1 MKKLLCGLLCLVL
14 ALSALASVAMA
25 ETATGD
31 VRILTNV
38 TGGKDEEEMVLW
50 AQALSEATGL
60 NVTLEKPASDYGNV
74 LMQKLSA
81 NESYDLIYVTA
92 NQYLNLVE
100 QGALTDL
107 TDYIANSEILSNNVP
122 ASEWE
127 DLKVD
132 GKIYAGFNKRELHI
146 LVNLNKV
153 MLEKAGINY
162 QEIEPTL
169 DGYYDVFKKLREANP
184 SEDFY
189 PLNTIMGE
197 NWDLQPWM
205 ASQGLKGGV
214 VVDEA
219 DGKTYVPYATDAA
232 APVWDWFK
240 KLYDEK
246 LLDPASFVDKTKDMR
261 NKMGAASQQTA
272 VDVDWA
278 AWVGL
283 HNANAAAGGVSVEDF
298 EIVSLPGC
306 KTPDGSYMLH
316 KGNAS
321 LFAVPINAKNV
332 EGAVKVLEY
341 FATQEGGELLSLG
354 IKDHDYT
361 VDANGNYALTEI
373 GASHA
378 MDHGAPI
385 PIDKDFVNPIGLNL
399 GVEEAL
405 SYLEYAS
412 IERIIS
418 NEGDYKNIVGK
429 WAISIIKGEVET
441 LDGLASMREEL
452 VSMGICQK

>member
-1 MKKLLCGLLCLVL
+1 MNK
-14 ALSALASVAMA
+14 AL
-25 ETATGD
+25 
-31 VRILTNV
+31 
-38 TGGKDEEEMVLW
+38 
-50 AQALSEATGL
+50 
-60 NVTLEKPASDYGNV
+60 
-74 LMQKLSA
+74 
-81 NESYDLIYVTA
+81 
-92 NQYLNLVE
+92 
-100 QGALTDL
+100 
-107 TDYIANSEILSNNVP
+107 IAPSMMCVP
-122 ASEWE
+122 AWRGTEE
-127 DLKVD
+127 ALDALERGGVDLLHLDIMD
-132 GKIYAGFNKRELHI
+132 GQFVPNM
-146 LVNLNKV
+146 
-153 MLEKAGINY
+153 MLGTEHVK
-162 QEIEPTL
+162 Q
-169 DGYYDVFKKLREANP
+169 LREANP

-341 FATQEGGELLSLG
+341 FATRRAAEPGHQGSRLHRGRQRQLRADRDRREPRDGPRRADPDRQGFRQ
-354 IKDHDYT
+354 
-361 VDANGNYALTEI
+361 
-373 GASHA
+373 SHRSEP
-378 MDHGAPI
+378 G
-385 PIDKDFVNPIGLNL
+385 
-399 GVEEAL
+399 
-405 SYLEYAS
+405 
-412 IERIIS
+412 R
-418 NEGDYKNIVGK
+418 
-429 WAISIIKGEVET
+429 
-441 LDGLASMREEL
+441 
-452 VSMGICQK
+452 